1 MPDLILL
8 IIVLIMSAI
17 VHEVSHG
24 LAALWLGDP
33 TAKYAGRLTLNPLKH
48 LDPFGSFLMPLLLY
62 FGTGGR
68 FFFASAKP
76 VPYNPYNLRDQ
87 RYGPAIVGAAGP
99 LSNICIALVFGIF
112 LRIFLVSGLVPAGDV
127 VALIGN
133 IFSGQSLLGSGL
145 SGIAILFIT
154 IIYINI
160 LLAFFN
166 LIPFPPLDGSKILF
180 AVLPMREETKLRL
193 EQGGFIFLLIFIFLL
208 SGPIFTIIRFIELV
222 FFKLVLGI

>member
-24 LAALWLGDP
+24 VVALWLGDP

-62 FGTGGR
+62 ISTG
-68 FFFASAKP
+68 FFFAAAKP

-87 RYGPAIVGAAGP
+87 KYGPAIVGGAGP
-99 LSNICIALVFGIF
+99 LSNIIIALVFGIF
-112 LRIFLVSGLVPAGDV
+112 LRIFMVSGLVPAGD
-127 VALIGN
+127 AASLIGN
-133 IFSGQSLLGSGL
+133 IFSGNSLLGSGL
-145 SGIAILFIT
+145 SAIAIIFIM

-160 LLAFFN
+160 LLAIFN

-180 AVLPMREETKLRL
+180 AVLPISEETKLRL
-193 EQGGFIFLLIFIFLL
+193 EQGGFFFLLLFVFIFRKQVFMVI
-208 SGPIFTIIRFIELV
+208 GFIEIV
-222 FFKLVLGI
+222 FFKLILGI

>member
-193 EQGGFIFLLIFIFLL
+193 EQGGFIFLLIFVVLL
-208 SGPIFTIIRFIELV
+208 SGPIFTIIRFVEFS
-222 FFKLVLGI
+222 FFKLVL